1 MDLLL
6 ALCVTALLA
15 ASCPPAE
22 ARRARRF
29 AIGCPEKC
37 DKSQCAP
44 IPADCLAGDVLDRC
58 DCCPVCAS
66 GEGEQ
71 CGGTGDRECAEG
83 MECVVSDGVEVS
95 ATVRQRGKA
104 GMCVCTNSEPVCGSD
119 GVSYRNICELKRVS
133 NRATKLQQP
142 PVIFIQRGT
151 CGKGEA
157 KGGDGGRLEGEGGDG
172 DSGLE

>member
-1 MDLLL
+1 MRLWFV
-6 ALCVTALLA
+6 LCAMATLV
-15 ASCPPAE
+15 AE
-22 ARRARRF
+22 ARIVKRL

-71 CGGTGDRECAEG
+71 CGTGDRECAEG
-83 MECVVSDGVEVS
+83 MECLVADGVEVS
-95 ATVRQRGKA
+95 ATVRRRGAA
-104 GMCVCTNSEPVCGSD
+104 GVCVCTNSEPVCGSD

-133 NRATKLQQP
+133 NRAVKLQRP
-142 PVIFIQRGT
+142 PVILIQRGA
-151 CGKGEA
+151 CG
-157 KGGDGGRLEGEGGDG
+157 EGECWITPIEHRAF
-172 DSGLE
+172 SS